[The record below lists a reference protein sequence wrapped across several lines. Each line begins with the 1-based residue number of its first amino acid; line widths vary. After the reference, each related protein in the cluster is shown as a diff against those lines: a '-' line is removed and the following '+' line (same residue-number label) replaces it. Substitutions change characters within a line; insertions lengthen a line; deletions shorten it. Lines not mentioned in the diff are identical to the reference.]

1 MYREKKRIKPP
12 IMTVN
17 ILYVIFSFKYFLRI
31 PAKITFISAE
41 SWKSYKL
48 IRGHVVFLFTFD
60 TCDVVHNWSIFL
72 LPSIVLDN
80 QFEKSKIV
88 YIIIY
93 IISNYKIV

>member
-1 MYREKKRIKPP
+1 
-12 IMTVN
+12 MTVN
-17 ILYVIFSFKYFLRI
+17 ILYAILSFKYFLRI

-72 LPSIVLDN
+72 LPSIVKLQN
-80 QFEKSKIV
+80 CEYILFQIIKLYKYWFKILEDLQ
-88 YIIIY
+88 
-93 IISNYKIV
+93 NKNTQLTG